1 MSPCTAAHSMRRR
14 SQSTTGS
21 GGAMPS
27 LAIGLLAALLALPA
41 PHGADLTVSG
51 VSATRNGNRVLVTD
65 TVRNLGTKRT
75 PRTRVEYR
83 LVGPA
88 GRPPRLPAPPPP
100 PPGPPA
106 AGPG

>member
-1 MSPCTAAHSMRRR
+1 MSPSTAAHSMRRR

-27 LAIGLLAALLALPA
+27 LAIGLLAALLTLPA

-51 VSATRNGNRVLVTD
+51 VSATRNGNRVRVTD
-65 TVRNLGTKRT
+65 TVRTLGTERT

-88 GRPPRLPAPPPP
+88 GARACWRLAPCPRWSGGRL
-100 PPGPPA
+100 
-106 AGPG
+106 